1 MHAQTRA
8 RTVAFHVFL
17 AACTGLLI
25 RKCYAQAAMYNRL
38 EELKELVITDPRA
51 ISHVRA
57 HASPQP
63 SSCTP

>member
-1 MHAQTRA
+1 MRKPERALLRSMCSLLHAQA
-8 RTVAFHVFL
+8 
-17 AACTGLLI
+17 LLI

-57 HASPQP
+57 HASPEP